1 MEAREQP
8 GSRRFASLLALA
20 QQARQT
26 FERFPL
32 VILSAIVAALAVHV
46 IIELEFDADRASLSL
61 WPVIMTAILGIP
73 FFYALR
79 VLAESRGWSRR
90 LHLGL
95 TLAGLIAVVVYYL
108 VLPTPV
114 KGADVVSYL
123 LLLAAVLLTTSFLPF
138 LGRAGEENGFW
149 QYNKVMFLRIATAV
163 LYSAVLYVGL
173 ALALGACDTLLG
185 FDIEGETYLQLWY
198 WIVLVYSTWF
208 FLAGVPQ
215 DILGLQRVSDYPT
228 ALRIFSQYVLIPL
241 VVVYMIILY
250 AYMAKIIIQ
259 WDLPKG
265 WVGYPVIGVS
275 LAGMLALLLVH
286 PIRNNPESK
295 WVVPYAKLFYWA
307 FYPLIVLISVAIVT
321 RISDYGVT
329 ENRYLVVVATAWLLG
344 IALYFSLRRKADIR
358 IVPISLCIVSAL
370 AAFGPWGATAF
381 ARRSQLGR
389 LRGILIADEVMVDEK
404 LERTTKPL
412 PFERKKEI
420 SNIVQYVIGY
430 HGADRIRVWY
440 AEPERLTDEL
450 IPQTAMREMGVDY
463 VNRWQVEPEGYAITA
478 SAPNPVSVAGFDYV
492 YELSCYDADSTRS
505 STMLD
510 SITELTR
517 DGTVIQVGRHGEPAS
532 RLTIDLAP
540 MLIELRAKED
550 RGESYGREQTSFT
563 AESSAYRL
571 LIYLLSA
578 GGGGEGDSITVE
590 TLSATIL
597 VKVK

>member
-1 MEAREQP
+1 MEAREQT
-8 GSRRFASLLALA
+8 RRQRFASLLALA
-20 QQARQT
+20 HQARQT

-32 VILSAIVAALAVHV
+32 AIMSAIVAAFAVHF
-46 IIELEFDADRASLSL
+46 IIELEFDADRASQSL

-79 VLAESRGWSRR
+79 VLAESRGWSRK
-90 LHLGL
+90 LHLGV
-95 TLAGLIAVVVYYL
+95 TLSGLIAVVVYYL

-123 LLLAAVLLTTSFLPF
+123 LLLAAVLLATSFLPF
-138 LGRAGEENGFW
+138 HGRAGEENGFW

-173 ALALGACDTLLG
+173 SLALGACDTLLG

-208 FLAGVPQ
+208 FLAGIPQ
-215 DILGLQRVSDYPT
+215 DILGLQRVADYPT
-228 ALRIFSQYVLIPL
+228 ALRVFAQYVLIPL

-344 IALYFSLRRKADIR
+344 IALYFSFRRKADIR

-381 ARRSQLGR
+381 ARRSQLDR
-389 LRGILIADEVMVDEK
+389 LSRILNADEVMVDGK
-404 LERTTKPL
+404 LERTAKAL

-420 SNIVQYVIGY
+420 SNIVEYVIGF
-430 HGADRIRVWY
+430 HGANRIRDWY
-440 AEPERLTDEL
+440 AEPERLPDDLT
-450 IPQTAMREMGVDY
+450 PRTAMREMGVEY
-463 VNRWQVEPEGYAITA
+463 ISRWQSEPEGYAIDP
-478 SAPNPVSVAGFDYV
+478 SGPNPVTVTGFDYV
-492 YELSCYDADSTRS
+492 YRLDLSDADSTRW

-510 SITELTR
+510 SVTELSL
-517 DGTVIQVGRHGEPAS
+517 DGATLQLARAGDPAS
-532 RLTIDLAP
+532 ALSVDLTS
-540 MLIELRAKED
+540 MLIALRAKEE
-550 RGESYGREQTSFT
+550 RGETYGREETT
-563 AESSAYRL
+563 VESEGERYRMTF
-571 LIYLLSA
+571 YLRHA

-590 TLSATIL
+590 RLSATII